1 MGNIDPKTL
10 PIVFIIG
17 LAEPWIVCSMAD
29 VANVP
34 VKITETARDS
44 IEKTFMYFGMP
55 VRLVPG

>member
-1 MGNIDPKTL
+1 MENIDPKNL

-17 LAEPWIVCSMAD
+17 LAEPWIVCSMED
-29 VANVP
+29 LCKVP

-44 IEKTFMYFGMP
+44 IEKTFLYFGTP